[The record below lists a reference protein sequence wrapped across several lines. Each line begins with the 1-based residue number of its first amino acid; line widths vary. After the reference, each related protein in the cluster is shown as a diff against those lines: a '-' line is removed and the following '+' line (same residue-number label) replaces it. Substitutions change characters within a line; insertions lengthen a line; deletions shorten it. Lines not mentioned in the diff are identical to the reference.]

1 MDWRKY
7 TETEAED
14 RSKLL
19 TTALKRQRY
28 YCTSRGLRNVSFLYN
43 HRASAQQQAPPTWS
57 SIFDLVPLVRTN
69 DRSGT
74 TTFPSAQTGVPLH
87 AHLIEKLYQRAA
99 AEQSVAARVCL
110 RTRLRERR
118 LSVWESSTS
127 RHTQDAETRVRS
139 GLLYVQEVPPV
150 VKLLPGTASDSHVR
164 AKRSAS

>member
-1 MDWRKY
+1 VTKI
-7 TETEAED
+7 
-14 RSKLL
+14 LL
-19 TTALKRQRY
+19 HLARITQRQLLIQPS
-28 YCTSRGLRNVSFLYN
+28 CIGAA
-43 HRASAQQQAPPTWS
+43 ASATTWS
-57 SIFDLVPLVRTN
+57 SIFDLVPLLRTN

-87 AHLIEKLYQRAA
+87 AHLIEKLYQKTA

-139 GLLYVQEVPPV
+139 GLLCLQEVPPV